1 MLVLRRRLSRSAPRR
16 TGKQL
21 RLRPKPAGK
30 QLTLGPKYCGKQQR
44 LRPKPAGKQLTL
56 GPKYCGKQQ
65 RLRPK
70 PAGKRLMLGPR
81 PNGKRWRLASRQSV
95 RGLRLVSRRYRRRL
109 SLQPRLCGRPRRW
122 ELSRTGKT
130 DSSMWTLSH
139 PSWSLWMVWMDSSSH
154 LGGTSRPCFVT
165 PWCTDRPPCSPAMV
179 GERRCSGETVE
190 GSLRT
195 QFWFTAD
202 ENFVVDAEGNRDT
215 YTTIDAATI
224 IKWRCGELVRAVSY
238 HEQESKLLVLM
249 DGVPVIQTS
258 RTYKRVTMSAN
269 GSLVSSERSETTSVP
284 APVVP
289 DPSAD
294 GAADAS
300 GPTDPPGADASAAAA
315 ADDTQSSAQ
324 GSEDSCL
331 LPEAR
336 EVPSLFNFF
345 QSRTLEDFSTK
356 LTALR
361 QAFTILLS
369 DDQQCNYASVAV
381 RMILRNLAT
390 LNGRDADLFQRAFDD
405 LVAYVQNPENALSIQ
420 VELLKARIHH
430 INVLD
435 IVFELVLFGMLDVA
449 RPQLVP
455 RVQGGFLDQ
464 LLAVVHAFLPFEACS
479 PAAHQYWQML
489 QADLRAFLEEVF
501 SLDLSVYSRLQALAD
516 GLFSCL
522 EHRVDQ
528 LLSTLPSP

>member
-1 MLVLRRRLSRSAPRR
+1 MATPNNLFASFAQWSAQLACGSCFLFSRGQEETVEIGTQMDWETAEASTQAGWETADAGTHVPWETAEASTQAGWETADAGTQSKWETVEAGIQAECQRAEAGVQAVQETAVSA
-16 TGKQL
+16 TQAVWEIAEVG
-21 RLRPKPAGK
+21 
-30 QLTLGPKYCGKQQR
+30 T
-44 LRPKPAGKQLTL
+44 
-56 GPKYCGKQQ
+56 
-65 RLRPK
+65 
-70 PAGKRLMLGPR
+70 
-81 PNGKRWRLASRQSV
+81 
-95 RGLRLVSRRYRRRL
+95 
-109 SLQPRLCGRPRRW
+109 QPDWKDGFIHVDP
-122 ELSRTGKT
+122 
-130 DSSMWTLSH
+130 
-139 PSWSLWMVWMDSSSH
+139 
-154 LGGTSRPCFVT
+154 VT
-165 PWCTDRPPCSPAMV
+165 PQLVTLDGVDGQQQPSGWDVQTLLRYTMVYRSSTLFSRGPAMV

-202 ENFVVDAEGNRDT
+202 ENFVVDAE
-215 YTTIDAATI
+215 
-224 IKWRCGELVRAVSY
+224 WRCGELVRAVSY

-258 RTYKRVTMSAN
+258 RTYKRVNMSAN

-284 APVVP
+284 APVVVP

-300 GPTDPPGADASAAAA
+300 GPTDSPGADASAAAA

-345 QSRTLEDFSTK
+345 QSRRLEDFSTK

-420 VELLKARIHH
+420 VELLEARIHH
-430 INVLD
+430 ITVLD

-489 QADLRAFLEEVF
+489 QADVRAFLEEVF

-522 EHRVDQ
+522 EQRVDQ

>member
-1 MLVLRRRLSRSAPRR
+1 MA
-16 TGKQL
+16 
-21 RLRPKPAGK
+21 
-30 QLTLGPKYCGKQQR
+30 
-44 LRPKPAGKQLTL
+44 
-56 GPKYCGKQQ
+56 
-65 RLRPK
+65 
-70 PAGKRLMLGPR
+70 
-81 PNGKRWRLASRQSV
+81 
-95 RGLRLVSRRYRRRL
+95 
-109 SLQPRLCGRPRRW
+109 
-122 ELSRTGKT
+122 
-130 DSSMWTLSH
+130 
-139 PSWSLWMVWMDSSSH
+139 WMDSCSR
-154 LGGTSRPCFVT
+154 LGGMSRPCFVT
-165 PWCTDRPPCSPAMV
+165 PWCTDRPPCSSAV
-179 GERRCSGETVE
+179 
-190 GSLRT
+190 
-195 QFWFTAD
+195 TAD
-202 ENFVVDAEGNRDT
+202 ENCVLDAEGNRDT
-215 YTTIDAATI
+215 YTTTDAATI
-224 IKWRCGELVRAVSY
+224 IKWRCSEVVRAVSY

-258 RTYKRVTMSAN
+258 KTYKRVTLSAN

-294 GAADAS
+294 GAAGAADAS
-300 GPTDPPGADASAAAA
+300 GPTDPPGADASAA

-336 EVPSLFNFF
+336 EVPFIFNFF
-345 QSRTLEDFSTK
+345 QSKNLEDFSTR

-369 DDQQCNYASVAV
+369 DAQQCNYASVAV
-381 RMILRNLAT
+381 RMILQNLAT

-420 VELLKARIHH
+420 VELLEARIHH

-435 IVFELVLFGMLDVA
+435 IVFELVLFGMFDVA
-449 RPQLVP
+449 QRQLVP
-455 RVQGGFLDQ
+455 RVQGGFLDR

-489 QADLRAFLEEVF
+489 QADVRAFLEEVF
-501 SLDLSVYSRLQALAD
+501 SLDLSVYSRFQVLAD

-522 EHRVDQ
+522 ERRVDQ